1 MNISDRPRSA
11 RFRAAQNSLY
21 VGVALAI
28 GFATVPAFAQTGSG
42 TPPTDPQAENAAL
55 RKEVDALR
63 QQLAELQHQQ
73 QTGSS
78 ALTPVSAAV
87 ESDGR
92 AASVAAV
99 RSPVSASKPDAGE
112 GADILVTGARKAR
125 TAALIALIDVPKSIS
140 VVTPEELKTFD
151 EVSLPDALSR
161 LGNVR
166 WNDGN
171 PRTGSFSL
179 RGLTASAGSDTIDP
193 SVGLVI
199 DGVPYASL
207 ALGDLVDTVDIEQI
221 NVTKGPQGTLGARQ
235 TSVGQINVI
244 NRQPSFTREASAS
257 LTVGQNNALRAEF
270 EGGGSIIDDL
280 LAFRITATR
289 DVRDGN
295 WFNRYTDLKGLQSYP
310 SVNRTYGRVQ
320 LLFTP
325 TSNLSIR
332 LKYDISPNGGEFI
345 NGLAF
350 PKKTPGTYA
359 DGGRVDPTTAAY
371 GTLEPGTSSLGKLN
385 RRWFTQQNAF
395 TEADYFN
402 PNPTLNANQAITT
415 GGHGALADVEWNF
428 GKHTFSFLSSF
439 NNSYFFAGNDD
450 GTPFDISSDGGF
462 ITTYEQFTEEAKLT
476 GEIGEKFI
484 DYTAGLFFLESD
496 SNSLSRGGR
505 YGADAGAFYANATQ
519 YARLDADAPGRL
531 LMLNALDRL
540 YVGNQSYLNYISKAA
555 FAQLDW
561 HFTPRLTLTTGGRF
575 THEKR
580 KFRQGITPIDQG
592 FGAALDPVSIGNV
605 QLGGF
610 ANNTTTGA
618 LSPGN
623 SAAQIAL
630 ANTVAQQYFGVASYA
645 ALSSTQLAQVAAAKA
660 IRQTQLGTLYQLQ
673 TATPWEGNLLTGQLS
688 LRYELNDQL
697 TTYGTLQY
705 GEKPGISLFNG
716 LLPDSSGPRPLTVA
730 RERTLTYELGVR
742 TNVFDGQLVAN
753 ADIFRADIWNFQ
765 QNVFFFDPILTA
777 ARNDG
782 TQYYSSGTGNVPKVR
797 SQGVEA
803 QIAYTGLK
811 YTDLRF
817 TGAYTD
823 AKYVSYPT
831 AGQPSENADL
841 VAKYRDI
848 SGYTLQN
855 APKLQFNATATYRR
869 PVLGDKLFHASAGFT
884 YTSSQNVDAALSA
897 YGYTHA
903 YGLTDVSLGL
913 GRRDG
918 LLDVNLIV
926 RNLFDTKR
934 GDAGWSSYTYYLKPR
949 WIGVSVSSKF
959 F

>member
-1 MNISDRPRSA
+1 MNAIDHPRSA
-11 RFRAAQNSLY
+11 RFSAMRGSLY
-21 VGVALAI
+21 AGAAMALGLIAVPSY
-28 GFATVPAFAQTGSG
+28 AQSVDSVPAG
-42 TPPTDPQAENAAL
+42 DPQAENVAL
-55 RKEVDALR
+55 KKEIETLR
-63 QQLAELQHQQ
+63 QQLADLQRQRQ
-73 QTGSS
+73 GDAASS
-78 ALTPVSAAV
+78 AAPAAV
-87 ESDGR
+87 AESGAHGETRVAEATADGR
-92 AASVAAV
+92 AE
-99 RSPVSASKPDAGE
+99 KGTAGA
-112 GADILVTGARKAR
+112 GNDILVTATRKHPA
-125 TAALIALIDVPKSIS
+125 AALVALIDVPKAIA
-140 VVTPEELKTFD
+140 VVTPEELKAFD

-235 TSVGQINVI
+235 TSVGQINIV
-244 NRQPSFTREASAS
+244 NRKPSFTREASAS

-280 LAFRITATR
+280 LAFRITAAR

-295 WFNRYTDLKGLQSYP
+295 WFNRYVDLKGLQSYP

-325 TSNLSIR
+325 ASNLSIR
-332 LKYDISPNGGEFI
+332 LKYDISPDSGEFI

-371 GTLEPGTSSLGKLN
+371 GTLEPGTSSLGKLS
-385 RRWFTQQNAF
+385 RRWFLQQSAF
-395 TEADYFN
+395 TEQDYFN

-476 GEIGEKFI
+476 GEIGDKFI

-505 YGADAGAFYANATQ
+505 YGADAGAFYANAAQ

-531 LMLNALDRL
+531 LMVNALDRL

-555 FAQLDW
+555 FAQIDW

-580 KFRQGITPIDQG
+580 KFRQGITPIDEG
-592 FGAALDPVSIGNV
+592 FGTALDPVNIGNV

-610 ANNTTTGA
+610 ANTTAGA

-623 SAAQIAL
+623 GAAQIAV
-630 ANTVAQQYFGVASYA
+630 ANSVAQQYFGVATYA
-645 ALSSTQLAQVAAAKA
+645 ALNAAQLAQVAAAKA

-673 TATPWEGNLLTGQLS
+673 TATPWEGSLLTGQLS
-688 LRYELNDQL
+688 LRYQFSDQL

-716 LLPDSSGPRPLTVA
+716 LLPDQSGPRPLTVEK
-730 RERTLTYELGVR
+730 ERTLTYELGVR
-742 TNVFDGQLVAN
+742 ANLLGDELVLN
-753 ADIFRADIWNFQ
+753 ADIYRADIWNFQ

-803 QIAYTGLK
+803 QIAYSGIK

-823 AKYVSYPT
+823 ARYVSYPT

-855 APKLQFNATATYRR
+855 APQFQFNATATYRR
-869 PVLGDKLFHASAGFT
+869 PILGDKLFHASAGFT

-918 LLDVNLIV
+918 LFDVNLIV

-934 GDAGWSSYTYYLKPR
+934 GDAGWSAYTYYQKPR